1 MPCGAWLLVWCGVLC
16 ENCIVDASIK
26 PHAVITILSTGLL
39 VGCWWWVCGLCD
51 FCSFV
56 FCVVHAGMLR
66 LLLFVVAF
74 VCWLCVR

>member
-1 MPCGAWLLVWCGVLC
+1 MVVGWCGVLC

-26 PHAVITILSTGLL
+26 PHAVLL
-39 VGCWWWVCGLCD
+39 WWWLLLLGWLLLWWWVCGLCD

-56 FCVVHAGMLR
+56 FCVVHAGMLW

-74 VCWLCVR
+74 VCWLCVRY